1 MMLTNLWHGLRST
14 FFYAGY
20 FCVTIVMSTLF
31 ILVYPLVPD
40 RARYVMATGWC
51 TFILGWLRI
60 CCGVRFSITGLEN
73 LPDEPVVILANHQ
86 SQWET
91 ILFYKLVFP
100 VAPILKQ
107 ELMNIPFWGWALRLQ
122 KPIAIDRSKP
132 REAGKSLLIQGVDRI
147 RRGFSIIIFPEGTRS
162 RPGNMKRFSRG
173 GARLAVA
180 AGAPIVPIAH
190 NAGICWPPRTFIKRP
205 GHIKVT
211 IGEPIVTVNGNDD
224 ELTATVESWI
234 RHQLESDERQSG

>member
-1 MMLTNLWHGLRST
+1 MRFSPILSIRSL

-20 FCVTIVMSTLF
+20 FGVTIVLSTLF
-31 ILVYPLVPD
+31 IIVFPLVPD
-40 RARYVMATGWC
+40 RTRYRMATWWC
-51 TFILGWLRI
+51 SFILLWLRV
-60 CCGVRFSITGLEN
+60 CCGVRYQVIGAEN
-73 LPDEPVVILANHQ
+73 LPSEPVVILSNHQ

-100 VAPILKQ
+100 VAPILKR

-132 REAGKSLLIQGVDRI
+132 REAGKSLLIQGADRI
-147 RRGFSIIIFPEGTRS
+147 KRGYSIIIFPEGTRS
-162 RPGNMKRFSRG
+162 RPGTMKRFSRG

-190 NAGICWPPRTFIKRP
+190 NAGVCWPPRSFIKFP
-205 GHIKVT
+205 GLITVT
-211 IGEPIVTVNGNDD
+211 IGAPISTKNTSD
-224 ELTATVESWI
+224 EQLTATVESWI
-234 RHQLESDERQSG
+234 SAQLINDTA